1 VDRRVELHDL
11 DEVRLLERSPLDRG
25 MPRYG
30 RARNQ
35 SEGAEN
41 GATSQKREGVHS
53 SSRTDEKLFH
63 QSSPTIKEDSM
74 RAVSILIL
82 LLTFGCRTAP
92 QLQSTPMAAQPAVTP
107 AAGAPS
113 TATPAPAALVNPNQ
127 EANDQIAKAVA
138 ERIAGHENEP
148 AEQVFKNIQSLKGMP
163 AGRLVR
169 VMNMGYSRALGV
181 SCLHCHFGQD
191 YSSDEKR
198 QKRAAREMMAMN
210 KIINER
216 LRSLQ
221 NLEGKPE
228 EIFVNCATC
237 HRGQTDPNA
246 GLH

>member
-1 VDRRVELHDL
+1 
-11 DEVRLLERSPLDRG
+11 
-25 MPRYG
+25 
-30 RARNQ
+30 
-35 SEGAEN
+35 
-41 GATSQKREGVHS
+41 VHS
-53 SSRTDEKLFH
+53 SSRTGEKLFH
-63 QSSPTIKEDSM
+63 QSSLTIKEDPM

-82 LLTFGCRTAP
+82 LLTFGCRSAP
-92 QLQSTPMAAQPAVTP
+92 QPQSTSMAAAPVVTP

-113 TATPAPAALVNPNQ
+113 TATPAPAARVNPNQ
-127 EANDQIAKAVA
+127 EENDQIARAVS
-138 ERIAGHENEP
+138 ERIAGRENEP
-148 AEQVFKNIQSLKGMP
+148 AERVFKNIQSLKGMP
-163 AGRLVR
+163 AGRFVR

-210 KIINER
+210 KMINER

-228 EIFVNCATC
+228 EKFVNCTTC

-246 GLH
+246 GLN

>member
-1 VDRRVELHDL
+1 
-11 DEVRLLERSPLDRG
+11 
-25 MPRYG
+25 
-30 RARNQ
+30 
-35 SEGAEN
+35 
-41 GATSQKREGVHS
+41 
-53 SSRTDEKLFH
+53 
-63 QSSPTIKEDSM
+63 M

-82 LLTFGCRTAP
+82 LLSFGCRTAP
-92 QLQSTPMAAQPAVTP
+92 QLQSTPTAAPPAVTP
-107 AAGAPS
+107 AARAPS
-113 TATPAPAALVNPNQ
+113 TATPGPAALVNSNQ
-127 EANDQIAKAVA
+127 EANDQIARAVS
-138 ERIAGHENEP
+138 ERIAGRENEP

-198 QKRAAREMMAMN
+198 QKRAAREMMAVN
-210 KIINER
+210 KMINER

-228 EIFVNCATC
+228 EKFVNCTTC

-246 GLH
+246 GLN